1 MSQKEIVTH
10 KIFLS
15 LLLKNKFL
23 KFQLSVFFAQSF
35 DGSLVCLFVLR
46 RSCQCNN
53 FLFTELTVTFD
64 CCARLDL
71 CRASG
76 SLRYDETFQIRFPE
90 RERADHRQASRRLL
104 PSSTTTE
111 AEATA
116 TTPLYST
123 VVPIFSKRKM
133 FRNLNFSENEC
144 FCDRKSMIFK
154 KLDRGE
160 SLKRI
165 L

>member
-64 CCARLDL
+64 CARVLTCAERPAVCDMTRRFKFDFRSGNERTIGRLVVA
-71 CRASG
+71 C
-76 SLRYDETFQIRFPE
+76 
-90 RERADHRQASRRLL
+90 HRLQPPPKQKPPPL
-104 PSSTTTE
+104 
-111 AEATA
+111 
-116 TTPLYST
+116 LYST

>member
-1 MSQKEIVTH
+1 MCPSLYFAFSVSFERQEIGMSQKEIVTH

-64 CCARLDL
+64 CARVLTCGERPAVCDMT
-71 CRASG
+71 RRFKFDVRSG
-76 SLRYDETFQIRFPE
+76 NARTIGRLVVACYRLQPPPKQKPPPLLHSTLR
-90 RERADHRQASRRLL
+90 
-104 PSSTTTE
+104 
-111 AEATA
+111 
-116 TTPLYST
+116 
-123 VVPIFSKRKM
+123 
-133 FRNLNFSENEC
+133 
-144 FCDRKSMIFK
+144 
-154 KLDRGE
+154 
-160 SLKRI
+160 
-165 L
+165 